1 MSEEKQ
7 ILLKLKHEVE
17 ALKKNIADPSSKS
30 RELVLEI
37 ESLKDSIHELN
48 IIFQKALKETKEDDF
63 SSALKVIK
71 DNLGTL
77 ISQNETL
84 ARGIVALA
92 EKFEGEEKS
101 PRESQSFM
109 GAPSFGNRVAAPKPN
124 FSFSAPPAP
133 PQPINLQ
140 KKKRTGLF

>member
-1 MSEEKQ
+1 VVLQDIGSTP
-7 ILLKLKHEVE
+7 IICIVE
-17 ALKKNIADPSSKS
+17 LRLFPRCHPTFYRGHCPKKGCALPSAQHQQVT
-30 RELVLEI
+30 RLHQVP
-37 ESLKDSIHELN
+37 
-48 IIFQKALKETKEDDF
+48 DDF

-101 PRESQSFM
+101 PRESQSFI

-124 FSFSAPPAP
+124 FSFSAPPAS